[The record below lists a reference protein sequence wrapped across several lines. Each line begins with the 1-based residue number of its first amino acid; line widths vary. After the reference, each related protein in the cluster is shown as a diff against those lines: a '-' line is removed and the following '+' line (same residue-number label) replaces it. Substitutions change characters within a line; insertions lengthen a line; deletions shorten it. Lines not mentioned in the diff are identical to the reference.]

1 MNDALAMLRRWRCDH
16 WLLTVLIGLVLF
28 FVYDGGN
35 WHTNA
40 ASLMGSNSA
49 LPMQLLKVAVLTLVT
64 VIGYSAVAAALLS
77 RCWPLFLVGLAIYL
91 GGIVNRFIMDLSG
104 SFPDATL
111 FAVGMQ
117 EHAMAMNFF
126 SSNWK
131 LVLMTGGYSSALLA
145 AILVLRSKCVPNW
158 SRSTAGE
165 SQERETGKRLVY
177 VVGSLLVVA
186 IVANGLLA
194 TSTDG
199 RRPAAYGYNAI
210 GEYLKALLM
219 PQIPYVQR
227 ATAPPVTCSSCPS
240 ILFFAI
246 DESITH
252 EALVASGSTLPH
264 GTAIGN
270 QWGVPAAYFSAYAA
284 GNHSSISNYILRL
297 GVGKSAYPD
306 IGYRTLSLPNIF
318 SYAKAAGYET
328 IFYDAQKESKRLQNL
343 MSQYDLKA
351 VDRFLVADTS
361 SDRFNRDMEA
371 LDRLRDYIEAAG
383 NERRL
388 AIVLVKNGVHF
399 PYVNSVPASR
409 LSELPEG
416 CRSADTSF
424 SAQDAFCK
432 KAQYEAAI
440 RFAVDEFMGRLF
452 SMLADKD
459 FALVYTSDHGQS
471 ISSKYRLP
479 HGSVENTSAC
489 EISVPIFIAGKVFA
503 DGVQPEGVRSHFQI
517 PPTILRILG
526 QQDRGDMRD
535 PTLWEE
541 WRGGDDFLYEPFAQA
556 SEWRRPAGP
565 CVY

>member
-1 MNDALAMLRRWRCDH
+1 MNDTLAMLRRWRCDH
-16 WLLTVLIGLVLF
+16 RFLTVLISIALF

-40 ASLMGSNSA
+40 ASLMGSNST
-49 LPMQLLKVAVLTLVT
+49 LPVQLLKVAMLTLVT

-77 RCWPLFLVGLAIYL
+77 RYWPLFLVGLAIYL

-104 SFPDATL
+104 SFPDAIL

-131 LVLMTGGYSSALLA
+131 LILMTGGYSTTLLT
-145 AILVLRSKCVPNW
+145 AIIVLRSKCLKNR
-158 SRSTAGE
+158 SQSTAGNNL
-165 SQERETGKRLVY
+165 QRETGERSIYL
-177 VVGSLLVVA
+177 VGSLLVVA
-186 IVANGLLA
+186 IVANGLL
-194 TSTDG
+194 TTLTDG

-219 PQIPYVQR
+219 PQIPYEQR
-227 ATAPPVTCSSCPS
+227 AAASPVVCSSCPS
-240 ILFFAI
+240 ILFFVI

-252 EALVASGSTLPH
+252 EALVAASSILSHSRTISDRL
-264 GTAIGN
+264 
-270 QWGVPAAYFSAYAA
+270 GVPAFYFSAYAA
-284 GNHSSISNYILRL
+284 GNHSSVANYILRL

-306 IGYRTLSLPNIF
+306 RSYLTLSLPNIF
-318 SYAKAAGYET
+318 GFAKAAGYLT
-328 IFYDAQKESKRLQNL
+328 IFYDAQQETNRLVNY
-343 MSQYDLKA
+343 MSQYDLRG
-351 VDRFLVADTS
+351 VDRFLVANSS
-361 SDRFNRDMEA
+361 SDRFNRDMDA
-371 LDRLRDYIEAAG
+371 LERLRGYIGEAG
-383 NERRL
+383 NSHRV
-388 AIVLVKNGVHF
+388 AILLVKNGVHF

-409 LSELPEG
+409 LDELPED

-424 SAQDAFCK
+424 SSQDAFCK
-432 KAQYEAAI
+432 KVQYEAAI
-440 RFAVDEFMGRLF
+440 RFAVDEFMSRLF
-452 SMLADKD
+452 SMLAGKD

-517 PPTILRILG
+517 PPTLLRILG
-526 QQDRGDMRD
+526 QQDRGDTKD

-556 SEWRRPAGP
+556 SDWRRPAGP